1 MRLSPIPQRPVGGLM
16 SDTYITDE
24 IRHALN
30 VERDVMVS
38 PSIRY

>member
-1 MRLSPIPQRPVGGLM
+1 M

-30 VERDVMVS
+30 VERDIVDRKT
-38 PSIRY
+38 SIRY